1 MFVNTAIVSDF
12 IVILFYFV
20 SGFIL
25 FCFWNVPEGA
35 MVYNACIVQCHS
47 LIRTCFG
54 HALPSYS
61 LITLQSYS
69 LLCMHIT

>member
-35 MVYNACIVQCHS
+35 MVYNACIVQWS
-47 LIRTCFG
+47 LFDTDMLWPCI
-54 HALPSYS
+54 AIL
-61 LITLQSYS
+61 
-69 LLCMHIT
+69 